1 MKLNELYTLLN
12 GAFQGKVAYDSFPVG
27 EVPPMPYICIVEL
40 NSDNFGAD
48 NKVFFKRKNVDIELY
63 TKYKDPVTEEAL
75 ETVLDSAGIFY
86 ECSDTYLD
94 DEKCYERIYEI
105 EV

>member
-12 GAFQGKVAYDSFPVG
+12 GAFSGRVAYESFPVD
-27 EVPPMPYICIVEL
+27 EVPSMPYICIVEL

-48 NKVFFKRKNVDIELY
+48 NKVFYKRKNIDVELY
-63 TKYKDPVTEEAL
+63 TKYKDPATEEAL
-75 ETVLDSAGIFY
+75 EAVLDEAGIFY
-86 ECSDTYLD
+86 ESSDTYLD

>member
-1 MKLNELYTLLN
+1 MLEELYTLLN
-12 GAFQGKVAYDSFPVG
+12 TNFNGKVAYNAFPVG
-27 EVPPMPYICIVEL
+27 EVPAMPYICIVEL

-48 NKVFFKRKNVDIELY
+48 NKVYFKRKNVNIELY
-63 TKYKDPVTEEAL
+63 TEYKDPATETAL
-75 ETVLDSAGIFY
+75 ENVLDNAGIFY
-86 ECSDTYLD
+86 ETTDTYLE